1 MRFSPLK
8 KRQFCYICTVKI
20 KNFVNR
26 DQLNDREQSIL
37 RYIVQQFILTAV
49 PVGSRN
55 ITKRYDIGYSP
66 ATVRNIMSDLEE
78 SGFIGHPHT
87 SAGRVPTDKGYRFYV
102 DLLMNRD
109 EIDDLARRTINSS
122 LEKVKN
128 EPEELLTT
136 VSRIL
141 SSITNQLACV
151 VYPKLDTG
159 VLEKIQLV
167 KITSSRIMAV
177 ITIKLGLVKTI
188 TLEVSGEIKDEQLA
202 VIQSLL
208 NERLAGLS
216 LAEIRSTFRER
227 MRDVPQ
233 QESEIYTVFF
243 DSVDRIFSDGVQGDK
258 IYISGTRH
266 LIRQPEF
273 ESPEKI
279 QNVVD
284 LIEDKDI
291 LLHVFEKSNEGSGD
305 QVIVSIGKENELPR
319 LDDYSLVTKEY
330 LIGDVKGRLGIIGPK
345 RMEYAK
351 IVAMVDY
358 ISLVLTDSLKK
369 T

>member
-1 MRFSPLK
+1 
-8 KRQFCYICTVKI
+8 
-20 KNFVNR
+20 
-26 DQLNDREQSIL
+26 
-37 RYIVQQFILTAV
+37 
-49 PVGSRN
+49 
-55 ITKRYDIGYSP
+55 
-66 ATVRNIMSDLEE
+66 MSDLEE

-109 EIDDLARRTINSS
+109 ELDELARKTISS
-122 LEKVKN
+122 GLEKVKN

-136 VSRIL
+136 VSQLL
-141 SSITNQLACV
+141 STITNQLACV
-151 VYPKLDTG
+151 VYPKLETG
-159 VLEKIQLV
+159 VLERIQLV
-167 KITSSRIMAV
+167 KITSNRILAV

-188 TLEVSGEIKDEQLA
+188 TLEVAGEIKDEQLL
-202 VIQSLL
+202 VVQSLL

-216 LAEIRSTFRER
+216 LFEIRKTFRER
-227 MRDVPQ
+227 MRDLPQ

-243 DSVDRIFSDGVQGDK
+243 DSVDRIFSDSMQGDK
-258 IYISGTRH
+258 LYISGTKH

-273 ESPEKI
+273 ETPDKI
-279 QNVVD
+279 QNVVE

-291 LLHVFEKSNEGSGD
+291 LLHVIEKSTEGSND
-305 QVIVSIGKENELPR
+305 QVVVSIGKENELPR

-351 IVAMVDY
+351 VVAMVDY
-358 ISLVLTDSLKK
+358 ISLVLADSLSKS
-369 T
+369 

>member
-1 MRFSPLK
+1 MK
-8 KRQFCYICTVKI
+8 
-20 KNFVNR
+20 R

-55 ITKRYDIGYSP
+55 ITKKYDIGYSP

-109 EIDDLARRTINSS
+109 EIDEFARKTINNG
-122 LEKVKN
+122 LEKVIN
-128 EPEELLTT
+128 EPEELLTS

-151 VYPKLDTG
+151 VYPKLETG

-167 KITSSRIMAV
+167 KITSSRILAV

-188 TLEVSGEIKDEQLA
+188 TLEVSGEIKDDQLL
-202 VIQSLL
+202 VVQSLL

-216 LAEIRSTFRER
+216 LFEIRSTFRER
-227 MRDVPQ
+227 MRDVAQ

-243 DSVDRIFSDGVQGDK
+243 DSVNRIFSDGPQGEK
-258 IYISGTRH
+258 LYISGTRH

-273 ESPEKI
+273 ESPDKI

-291 LLHVFEKSNEGSGD
+291 LLHVFEKSTEGSSD
-305 QVIVSIGKENELPR
+305 QVVVSIGKENELPR

-330 LIGDVKGRLGIIGPK
+330 LIGGVKGRLGIIGPK
-345 RMEYAK
+345 RMEYSK

-358 ISLVLTDSLKK
+358 ISLVLTDSLIKS
-369 T
+369 

>member
-1 MRFSPLK
+1 M
-8 KRQFCYICTVKI
+8 
-20 KNFVNR
+20 NR

-55 ITKRYDIGYSP
+55 ITKRYDIGFSP

-78 SGFIGHPHT
+78 SGYIGHPHT

-102 DLLMNRD
+102 DLLMSRD
-109 EIDDLARRTINSS
+109 EIDDLARRTINNS

-151 VYPKLDTG
+151 VYPKLETG

-167 KITSSRIMAV
+167 KITSNRILAV

-188 TLEVSGEIKDEQLA
+188 TLEVQGEIKDEQLQ

-216 LAEIRSTFRER
+216 LFEIRSTFRER
-227 MRDVPQ
+227 MKDVAQ

-243 DSVDRIFSDGVQGDK
+243 DSVDRIFSDGPQGDK
-258 IYISGTRH
+258 LFISGTKH

-273 ESPEKI
+273 ESADKI
-279 QNVVD
+279 QNVVE
-284 LIEDKDI
+284 LIEDRDI
-291 LLHVFEKSNEGSGD
+291 LLHVFEKSSGGGGD
-305 QVIVSIGKENELPR
+305 QVVVSIGKENELPR

-358 ISLVLTDSLKK
+358 ISLVLTDSLIKS
-369 T
+369 